1 MPFSIERYHSCHQA
15 LVFCFIYILSL
26 SPFRPLLSF
35 DLQIIEIGMPEIE
48 TEQKKRRRRRRRRNR
63 SKITSLPSSEVQND
77 KCDDSTCGTV
87 SLSSDD
93 SSTITSSKQY
103 SQKQKQ
109 NNNQKKT
116 KKWQG
121 KQNIK
126 KSEQAI
132 SLEEQSRYLALDCE
146 MVGVGYKGKH
156 SSVARVTLVDWDGRI
171 VYDEFVQQ
179 EQEVTD
185 YRTFVSGIT
194 QLDLEDA
201 TLTKDECRQ
210 HVQTMI
216 ADKMLVGHALKND
229 LRALHLTHP
238 WMSTRDTAKYEPF
251 MQTRFDDNILWPRKL
266 KELASE
272 KLGREIQ
279 REGEPH
285 SAYEDAAA
293 AMDLYRSVR
302 RKWEK
307 VMDYKIKKTNE
318 IENTR
323 V

>member
-1 MPFSIERYHSCHQA
+1 MPQIE
-15 LVFCFIYILSL
+15 
-26 SPFRPLLSF
+26 P
-35 DLQIIEIGMPEIE
+35 
-48 TEQKKRRRRRRRRNR
+48 EQKRRRRRRRRRNR
-63 SKITSLPSSEVQND
+63 SKITSLPEND
-77 KCDDSTCGTV
+77 TEKCDDSTCATV

-93 SSTITSSKQY
+93 SSTATPPQTQHN
-103 SQKQKQ
+103 QKQRKNSNQKKSKKSQPKQ
-109 NNNQKKT
+109 NNKKAEPALS
-116 KKWQG
+116 Q
-121 KQNIK
+121 
-126 KSEQAI
+126 
-132 SLEEQSRYLALDCE
+132 EERSRYIALDCE
-146 MVGVGYKGKH
+146 MVGVGFKGRS

-201 TLTKDECRQ
+201 ILTKDECRQ
-210 HVQTMI
+210 HVQDMI
-216 ADKMLVGHALKND
+216 TDKILVGHALKND
-229 LRALHLTHP
+229 LRALGLSHP
-238 WMSTRDTAKYEPF
+238 WMATRDTAKYDPF
-251 MQTRFDDNILWPRKL
+251 MQTRFNDNILWPRKL
-266 KELASE
+266 KSLASE

-293 AMDLYRSVR
+293 AMDLYRLVR

-318 IENTR
+318 IEQTR
-323 V
+323 A